1 MGAARKPTHV
11 FSLKIAMTV
20 VCVSR
25 VNALTHA
32 MEMLI
37 APARKPAERGS
48 VNPLNFAKEIST
60 AREENYAIE
69 VNAPPPA
76 SVTFNAIFDS
86 SAMWPVVVA
95 HRPQTAK
102 RMPTVQRRSSAV

>member
-1 MGAARKPTHV
+1 M

-20 VCVSR
+20 VSSR

-37 APARKPAERGS
+37 APAQTCRAGS